1 MANMASANMA
11 LPARRRRSRSRLSLP
26 VRLSLLA
33 LFGALLPLAAVVGI
47 NTYLARGAL
56 IDQGRQALST
66 DANAKTALIDAYL
79 RERLADGLTIAAV
92 PTVAPFIV
100 CATAGAQA
108 PAALGCD
115 KPAQLALYRDSMVR
129 TLGAGAFRDKNYG
142 AVSIFDARGHFL
154 MSSDAKLTSATVAPP
169 SAADLDPVLRQ
180 NQQNVSPVYY
190 SPQDQHAYVYMYT
203 PVTLE
208 NPATQTKTVVG
219 FTRGMLRIDYLWN
232 IVGKEAGANGADSYA
247 FITDKDGIRIAS
259 SKQQELFTAVQPLSA
274 TTKAEIAADKRFG
287 SDTPVQQLD
296 LPAVADTLSTD
307 QQEQSFQ
314 SVASPDSATQFQ
326 FVRIKLA
333 TVPWSYFV
341 LSPISTVTQVATDQV
356 RYSLMSAGVIAIL
369 AILLG
374 LIIGSRL
381 AKPVQS
387 SVEDLEGAALQ
398 LQALASRQEHSAGEQ
413 HWVVDACQTGLES
426 VRYLSDAMHQAA
438 RRIIDASNWFGNY
451 WDRLTEEQARRTVQ
465 HLQELAHYI
474 DEAARRQQMS
484 SERLGKAITVTRQV
498 SDQLVAG
505 AGAANQS
512 AEQLEQVVHDLH
524 RVVGGKGRT
533 LNYDE
538 AMDGAEQMDEGVLM
552 LPAGPQYGMSQGYPG
567 GAQYGQPAYGQR
579 GYSQPQPNSMDP
591 RMDPRLDLRIDQR
604 PARIPNPPSV
614 WGDYAS
620 PSSQFGGERGASGR
634 SGGNSGAGRSNMPS
648 QWGSQA
654 PDGRSG
660 W

>member
-1 MANMASANMA
+1 M
-11 LPARRRRSRSRLSLP
+11 SLP

-33 LFGALLPLAAVVGI
+33 LFAALLPVAAVVGI

-56 IDQGRQALST
+56 IDQGRQAIST

-79 RERLADGLTIAAV
+79 SERLADGLTIASV

-108 PAALGCD
+108 PAALKCNDPVQGIEF
-115 KPAQLALYRDSMVR
+115 YRGSMVR
-129 TLGAGAFRDKNYG
+129 TLGAAAIRDKNYG
-142 AVSIFDARGHFL
+142 AVSLFSAQRQFL
-154 MSSDAKLTSATVAPP
+154 MSSDTSLTSATVVPP
-169 SAADLDPVLRQ
+169 SPADIAPVIQ
-180 NQQNVSPVYY
+180 KNQQVITPVYY
-190 SPQDQHAYVYMYT
+190 SPQDQHAFVYIYT

-208 NPATQTKTVVG
+208 NPATQAKTVVG
-219 FTRGMLRIDYLWN
+219 FTRGTLRLDYLWG
-232 IVGKEAGANGADSYA
+232 IVGKEDGANGADSYA
-247 FITDKDGIRIAS
+247 FITDNDGIRIAS
-259 SKQQELFTAVQPLSA
+259 SKQDELFTAVKPLSQ
-274 TTKAEIAADKRFG
+274 TTQAEITADKRFG

-296 LPAVADTLSTD
+296 LPAVADALDASQT
-307 QQEQSFQ
+307 EQSFQ
-314 SVASPDSATQFQ
+314 SIASPDSKTEFQ

-356 RYSLMSAGVIAIL
+356 KNSLIIAGVIAVL
-369 AILLG
+369 AILIG

-381 AKPVQS
+381 SRPVQA

-398 LQALASRQEHSAGEQ
+398 LHSLAARQEQSAGEQ
-413 HWVVDACQTGLES
+413 HWVVDACSTGLES
-426 VRYLSDAMHQAA
+426 VRYLSDATHQAA
-438 RRIIDASNWFGNY
+438 RRIIDASNWFSDY
-451 WDRLTEEQARRTVQ
+451 WNRLTEEQARRTVQ

-474 DEAARRQQMS
+474 DEAARRQQLS

-524 RVVGGKGRT
+524 RVVGGKARQMSYGDS
-533 LNYDE
+533 L
-538 AMDGAEQMDEGVLM
+538 DGGALDDGQLM
-552 LPAGPQYGMSQGYPG
+552 LPAGQYGMDPGYMDPG
-567 GAQYGQPAYGQR
+567 YMDPGYMNGAQYGQPAYGQQ
-579 GYSQPQPNSMDP
+579 GYSQPQPSGATS
-591 RMDPRLDLRIDQR
+591 RGDQGR
-604 PARIPNPPSV
+604 PRIPNPPSM
-614 WGDYAS
+614 WGDYIS
-620 PSSQFGGERGASGR
+620 PPSNYGA
-634 SGGNSGAGRSNMPS
+634 GNGRSNMPS
-648 QWGSQA
+648 QWGSQM